1 MVLLLAYI
9 HFLFLFPTI
18 QRDQDQQHPNLSI
31 MTNIHLHLHLHTLK
45 MNRYTYYVQFQV
57 LKCATCLNSVFAYWL
72 PIDLLRVLEVVRIL
86 VARRDE
92 RLSFATAARLAMLNV
107 LVLVVVLF
115 LFVLGLLFLLATADQ
130 AADEHQRQ

>member
-31 MTNIHLHLHLHTLK
+31 MTNIHLHLHTLK

-92 RLSFATAARLAMLNV
+92 RLSFATVARLAMLNV